1 MSQLR
6 AVGLRF
12 SLDDFGTGYSSL
24 AYLRQL
30 SLEQLKIDQSF
41 VRDVLTNASDAAIA
55 QTVLTLGQT
64 LGLTV
69 VAEGVETQAQC
80 DFLKRH
86 GCRMFQGYLFG
97 RPLPLGQLGLD
108 ESVKPVQPA

>member
-1 MSQLR
+1 
-6 AVGLRF
+6 LRF

-30 SLEQLKIDQSF
+30 SLEQLKIDKSF

-55 QTVLTLGQT
+55 QSVLTLGQA

-80 DFLKRH
+80 DFLKGH

-97 RPLPLGQLGLD
+97 RPLPLNQLGLD
-108 ESVKPVQPA
+108 QPAMPL